1 MVILWMKSAL
11 LSAYSASL
19 IFAPIDV
26 PHFIIC
32 RLIMY
37 SRFSTKSFRN
47 SMTLSANAN
56 DLFFITFSFMK
67 NHLSIINLQLS
78 VIKVQLSIIH
88 FSLLFVDLNPGSA
101 ISLRQWRIRL
111 TDSYRRPRHLVSFLS
126 FSHRSPETR
135 STRPGHAMGCAYW
148 RHPKSRLADEIRSC
162 YEMCLSTTSQVS
174 SCGRD

>member
-1 MVILWMKSAL
+1 
-11 LSAYSASL
+11 
-19 IFAPIDV
+19 
-26 PHFIIC
+26 
-32 RLIMY
+32 
-37 SRFSTKSFRN
+37 
-47 SMTLSANAN
+47 MTLSANAK
-56 DLFFITFSFMK
+56 DMLLITYSFMK
-67 NHLSIINLQLS
+67 KHISIINKQLS
-78 VIKVQLSIIH
+78 VINVQIPIIN
-88 FSLLFVDLNPGSA
+88 FTLLFVDLKPGSA

-126 FSHRSPETR
+126 FSHRTPETR

>member
-78 VIKVQLSIIH
+78 
-88 FSLLFVDLNPGSA
+88 LFVDLNPGSA

-111 TDSYRRPRHLVSFLS
+111 TDPYRRPRHLVSFLS